1 VSAPQEEASM
11 KKSGLLH
18 PELLAAIAELG
29 HTDEFIVC
37 DGGFPIPDGLPR
49 IDLAYRPGMAPFLD
63 VLEAIMDEVV
73 AEGAVIAEEASTEVA
88 AGIEG
93 LVGEA
98 ERIPHDE
105 LKDRSF
111 GAKFVVRS
119 GEFTPYS
126 NVIIICG
133 VPF

>member
-1 VSAPQEEASM
+1 M
-11 KKSGLLH
+11 KKSGLLN
-18 PELLAAIAELG
+18 PELLAAIGELG
-29 HTDEFIVC
+29 HTDEFVVC

-73 AEGAVIAEEASTEVA
+73 AEGAVIAEEASAEVA
-88 AGIEG
+88 GNIEK
-93 LVGEA
+93 LVGTA
-98 ERIPHDE
+98 ERLPHDE
-105 LKDRSF
+105 LKDRSY

-119 GEFTPYS
+119 GEFTPYC
-126 NVIIICG
+126 NVIVVCG

>member
-1 VSAPQEEASM
+1 M

-29 HTDEFIVC
+29 HTDEFVVC

-63 VLEAIMDEVV
+63 VLEAIMEEVV
-73 AEGAVIAEEASTEVA
+73 AEGAVIAEEASEGVA
-88 AGIEG
+88 AGIEE
-93 LVGEA
+93 LVGDA
-98 ERIPHDE
+98 ERIPHEE
-105 LKDRSF
+105 LKDRTF
-111 GAKFVVRS
+111 GVKFVVRT

-126 NVIIICG
+126 NVIVVCG

>member
-1 VSAPQEEASM
+1 M
-11 KKSGLLH
+11 KRSGLLN

-37 DGGFPIPDGLPR
+37 DGGYPIPDGLPR
-49 IDLAYRPGMAPFLD
+49 IDLAYRPGMPPFLD
-63 VLEAIMDEVV
+63 VLEAIMAEVV
-73 AEGAVIAEEASTEVA
+73 AEGAVIAEEASAEVA
-88 AGIEG
+88 AAIEK
-93 LVGEA
+93 LVGPA
-98 ERIPHDE
+98 ERMPHDD
-105 LKDRSF
+105 LKDRGF
-111 GAKFVVRS
+111 GARFVVRT

>member
-1 VSAPQEEASM
+1 M
-11 KKSGLLH
+11 KKSGLLN
-18 PELLAAIAELG
+18 PELLAAIGELG
-29 HTDEFIVC
+29 HTDEFAVC

-49 IDLAYRPGMAPFLD
+49 IDLAYKPGMAPFLD

-73 AEGAVIAEEASTEVA
+73 AEGAVIAEEASAEVA
-88 AGIEG
+88 GNIEK
-93 LVGEA
+93 LVGTA

-105 LKDRSF
+105 LKDRSY
-111 GAKFVVRS
+111 GVKFVVRT

-126 NVIIICG
+126 NVIVICG

>member
-1 VSAPQEEASM
+1 M
-11 KKSGLLH
+11 KKSGLLN
-18 PELLAAIAELG
+18 PELLAAIGELG
-29 HTDEFIVC
+29 HTDEFVVC

-73 AEGAVIAEEASTEVA
+73 AEGAVIAEEASAEVA
-88 AGIEG
+88 DNIEK
-93 LVGEA
+93 LVGTT
-98 ERIPHDE
+98 ERLPHDE
-105 LKDRSF
+105 LKDRSY
-111 GAKFVVRS
+111 GVKFVVRT

-126 NVIIICG
+126 NVIVICG

>member
-1 VSAPQEEASM
+1 M
-11 KKSGLLH
+11 KKSGLLN
-18 PELLAAIAELG
+18 PELLAAIGELG
-29 HTDEFIVC
+29 HTDEFVVC

-73 AEGAVIAEEASTEVA
+73 AEGAVIAEEASAEVA
-88 AGIEG
+88 GNIEK
-93 LVGEA
+93 LVGTA
-98 ERIPHDE
+98 ERLPHDE
-105 LKDRSF
+105 LKDRSY
-111 GAKFVVRS
+111 GVKFVVRT

-126 NVIIICG
+126 NVIVICG